1 MLLPLSLTG
10 LGSTLS
16 LLPTLAIAA
25 TCDRKCLE
33 SVMSTYLVA
42 ITSHSPNSLPVT
54 SNVKYV
60 ENAQNIPL
68 NQGAEWAISGA
79 IPGKYR
85 HDISDPSSGQVATIT
100 TITENGIGAIYL
112 VRLKVEADGK
122 ISEIETAITRDPTGA
137 MRYEKMGVPEPIWLE
152 PVPIAQRIPRS
163 KLISQTDK
171 YYLGM
176 ERNDPK
182 GNYSFFDK
190 NCTRIEDGLQTT
202 NVQTGDPYGHSNDT
216 LFASLTCEQQFQSGF
231 LGFVT
236 NIREKQFTVVDE
248 ERQAIYV
255 VSTLDHNG
263 TVRSLPDGNGTSPI
277 PPYFDVPRTLQA
289 VEAFRLKGDKLLRI
303 EMTLTEIPY
312 GMRSAFPSD
321 PPTNLSGP
329 GTKFIVPIPC
339 NRTCLEVTTEKVLQA
354 MLAHNFSALP
364 LSPKVQYSENGQ
376 FLALGNG
383 LWLTLSQ
390 FASQSNS
397 SEYAAFFAD
406 PDSGTGAYWGQTQ
419 EHSIAGVLSLR
430 VKVSAGKITEIEA
443 VDVRAE
449 NNGARFGTKT
459 LMRPPL
465 PVEWDGLADL
475 GNLSSLLEKT
485 ESGNTIPSNLVK
497 AYFDGLET
505 HNSANVP
512 FSTTCTR
519 RDNFAQANFTCGAQ
533 MSGLGVA
540 PNGLPSSTTIVRD
553 RRILIEDSEKGVV
566 LAVAMVDNPAVANG
580 AAALS
585 ETERLPGTYMVSQMI
600 SIQNRKIERVEG
612 MLKYMPFGYTSV
624 WGEEKGDE

>member
-1 MLLPLSLTG
+1 
-10 LGSTLS
+10 
-16 LLPTLAIAA
+16 
-25 TCDRKCLE
+25 
-33 SVMSTYLVA
+33 MSTYLTA
-42 ITSHSPNSLPVT
+42 LTSHSSSTLPIT

-60 ENAQNIPL
+60 ENAQIMPL
-68 NQGAEWAISGA
+68 RQGGEWAISGA
-79 IPGKYR
+79 VSGKYR
-85 HDISDPSSGQVATIT
+85 HDFSDPSSGQVATIT
-100 TITENGIGAIYL
+100 TITENGVGAIYL
-112 VRLKVEADGK
+112 VRLKVEPDGK

-137 MRYEKMGVPEPIWLE
+137 ARYEKMRAPEPIWLE
-152 PVPIAQRIPRS
+152 PVPMSQRIPRS

-236 NIREKQFTVVDE
+236 KIREKQFTLVDE

-263 TVRSLPDGNGTSPI
+263 TVRSLPDGNGSSPI

-289 VEAFRLKGDKLLRI
+289 IEAFRLKGEKLLRI
-303 EMTLTEIPY
+303 EMTLTELPY

-321 PPTNLSGP
+321 PTESLSGP
-329 GTKFIVPIPC
+329 GTKFMVPSPC
-339 NRTCLEVTTEKVLQA
+339 NRTCLEATTEKVLQA
-354 MLAHNFSALP
+354 MLAHDFSTLP
-364 LSPKVQYSENGQ
+364 LSPRVRYSENGQ

-390 FASQSNS
+390 FASPSNS
-397 SEYAAFFAD
+397 SEYATFFAD
-406 PDSGTGAYWGQTQ
+406 LESGTGAYWGRTQ
-419 EHSIAGVLSLR
+419 EHSIAGVLALR
-430 VKVSAGKITEIEA
+430 VKVSAGKIVEIEA

-449 NNGARFGTKT
+449 NSGARFGTKT

-475 GNLSSLLEKT
+475 GNLSSVVGQS
-485 ESGNTIPSNLVK
+485 SGGNGILSTLVT

-505 HNSANVP
+505 HNSASVP

-540 PNGLPSSTTIVRD
+540 PNGLPISTTTVRD
-553 RRILIEDSEKGVV
+553 RRILVEDSEKGVV
-566 LAVAMVDNPAVANG
+566 LAVAMVDNPAVVKGTAV
-580 AAALS
+580 LS
-585 ETERLPGTYMVSQMI
+585 ETEKLPGTYMVSQMI
-600 SIQNRKIERVEG
+600 SVQNGKIEKVEG
-612 MLKYMPFGYTSV
+612 VVKYTPFGYTSA
-624 WGEEKGDE
+624 WGEEKDDE